1 MPYDVGEAEVIDEAE
16 VADGPIIAEDE
27 GILEEDLLDEG
38 EDKGTG
44 AKDVDIHAYSPEA
57 QIIAGKVAEVHVSV
71 RVDQEATDK
80 YTFHMIGG
88 PTFTTPMIPLNPP
101 FSPKPFTIRLLKLPR
116 IWITQWPNNSSCC
129 SRNGHVTRLKA

>member
-1 MPYDVGEAEVIDEAE
+1 MTKYVLDVGEAEVIDEAE

-71 RVDQEATDK
+71 RVSTI
-80 YTFHMIGG
+80 FHGTQFIKHLINE
-88 PTFTTPMIPLNPP
+88 PFRLIKKQLTSTHFT
-101 FSPKPFTIRLLKLPR
+101 
-116 IWITQWPNNSSCC
+116 
-129 SRNGHVTRLKA
+129 